1 MATSATAPTS
11 PIRWLHVPKSGS
23 AFINLAARYGCEAPL
38 PAFDIALNFTQY
50 RREHPELRCPGL
62 LSPWAGHTPVR
73 SHELGGNSRVL
84 VGVFRKPAQR
94 LLSGFHHREEGK
106 PQMMIAPGA
115 PPGSRANMR
124 RACRDDTPRGGAGCY
139 ARWPGIPGCATK
151 MLLGHQ
157 CASTHPITDADV
169 AKAVRIVKE
178 GFAYV
183 GLLEHWATSVCLFH
197 ATFRGGA
204 GRRRRQSST
213 ADNVE
218 LRLTHPGPLRAKH
231 AGDAARGSFTYDE
244 KALRG
249 FVDEADE
256 RVYKA
261 ASERFWADARR
272 AGCAAASQSQDL
284 RRRARRGRT

>member
-1 MATSATAPTS
+1 
-11 PIRWLHVPKSGS
+11 
-23 AFINLAARYGCEAPL
+23 
-38 PAFDIALNFTQY
+38 
-50 RREHPELRCPGL
+50 
-62 LSPWAGHTPVR
+62 
-73 SHELGGNSRVL
+73 
-84 VGVFRKPAQR
+84 
-94 LLSGFHHREEGK
+94 
-106 PQMMIAPGA
+106 
-115 PPGSRANMR
+115 
-124 RACRDDTPRGGAGCY
+124 
-139 ARWPGIPGCATK
+139 

-197 ATFRGGA
+197 ATFREEQADGGN
-204 GRRRRQSST
+204 RRRLT
-213 ADNVE
+213 ME
-218 LRLTHPGPLRAKH
+218 LRLTHPGPLRTKH

-272 AGCAAASQSQDL
+272 AGCAAARQSQTAEEGAAREDGSHDVKRVLL
-284 RRRARRGRT
+284 RNRVWSMPENHTVRPLRLLTRHSP

>member
-1 MATSATAPTS
+1 MLAHVAT
-11 PIRWLHVPKSGS
+11 
-23 AFINLAARYGCEAPL
+23 
-38 PAFDIALNFTQY
+38 
-50 RREHPELRCPGL
+50 RRV
-62 LSPWAGHTPVR
+62 A
-73 SHELGGNSRVL
+73 
-84 VGVFRKPAQR
+84 
-94 LLSGFHHREEGK
+94 
-106 PQMMIAPGA
+106 APG
-115 PPGSRANMR
+115 
-124 RACRDDTPRGGAGCY
+124 Y
-139 ARWPGIPGCATK
+139 ARWPGIAGCATK

-231 AGDAARGSFTYDE
+231 AGDAARGFTYDE

-256 RVYKA
+256 RCI
-261 ASERFWADARR
+261 RRR
-272 AGCAAASQSQDL
+272 ASASGGREEGGCAAASQSRGL